1 MIPKILTALI
11 SAAIL
16 WAVLGALPCEAA
28 GAKHRDKPKAAPVE
42 TRPAGNAD
50 LNSPATNFSGV
61 RPIIELPDPNHVV
74 PGKNKNEFFN
84 QAE

>member
-16 WAVLGALPCEAA
+16 SAVLGALPCEAT
-28 GAKHRDKPKAAPVE
+28 GAKHRDKPKATTTD

-61 RPIIELPDPNHVV
+61 RPVIELPDPNHVA
-74 PGKNKNEFFN
+74 PGRNKNEFFN
-84 QAE
+84 QGE